1 MYQKLKVKKRIFLQ
15 KPLLTNGRDFFPQT
29 NRMNTN
35 TNIYLK
41 NIDKEIIIDALD
53 SSIKDFEDAV
63 QVFAAEY
70 NEIEA
75 IITRNKRDFQGCDL
89 EVLSPKE
96 LIHKIV
102 K

>member
-1 MYQKLKVKKRIFLQ
+1 MII
-15 KPLLTNGRDFFPQT
+15 NI
-29 NRMNTN
+29 
-35 TNIYLK
+35 NIYLK
-41 NIDKEIIIDALD
+41 NINEEIIIDALN

-75 IITRNKRDFQGCDL
+75 IITRNKKDFQSCDL
-89 EVLSPKE
+89 KFLSPKE
-96 LIHKIV
+96 LVHKIV